1 LSPTTYRESAGTVTV
16 LKGNG
21 TFTASGKERIAAKML
36 EVNERGGVAIYQ
48 NSVLRLGDDVS
59 RKADHSLEQ
68 ETIEFVMLKH
78 D

>member
-1 LSPTTYRESAGTVTV
+1 L
-16 LKGNG
+16 
-21 TFTASGKERIAAKML
+21 AATD
-36 EVNERGGVAIYQ
+36 
-48 NSVLRLGDDVS
+48 SVLVGRPVEEERAASDVFDRDEAEFLESTVEAVRPVDDDVS